1 MRKVLLPSLIILA
14 TSLLVVRIFYLQIV
28 DDTLKLKSE
37 NNAIK
42 KKYDYPERGYIYDRK
57 GVIVANQ
64 ASYDIMVIPREVKHR
79 YFRILSIIEHH
90 KEDFIK
96 KLRKLRFTVRDYLCF
111 LPQLNKRI
119 CCFSRK

>member
-42 KKYDYPERGYIYDRK
+42 KKYDYQNAVIFMTEGGLWLPIKLPMTLWLFLER
-57 GVIVANQ
+57 
-64 ASYDIMVIPREVKHR
+64 
-79 YFRILSIIEHH
+79 
-90 KEDFIK
+90 
-96 KLRKLRFTVRDYLCF
+96 
-111 LPQLNKRI
+111 
-119 CCFSRK
+119 

>member
-42 KKYDYPERGYIYDRK
+42 KKYDYQNA
-57 GVIVANQ
+57 VIFMTEGLLVANQ
-64 ASYDIMVIPREVKHR
+64 ASYDIMVIPRG
-79 YFRILSIIEHH
+79 
-90 KEDFIK
+90 
-96 KLRKLRFTVRDYLCF
+96 
-111 LPQLNKRI
+111 
-119 CCFSRK
+119 

>member
-28 DDTLKLKSE
+28 DDTLKSE
-37 NNAIK
+37 TTPL

-57 GVIVANQ
+57 GKLLVANQ

-79 YFRILSIIEHH
+79 YFRILSIIEHQ
-90 KEDFIK
+90 K
-96 KLRKLRFTVRDYLCF
+96 KIL
-111 LPQLNKRI
+111 
-119 CCFSRK
+119 

>member
-42 KKYDYPERGYIYDRK
+42 KKYDYQNAVIFMTEGRLWLPIKLPMTLWLFLER
-57 GVIVANQ
+57 
-64 ASYDIMVIPREVKHR
+64 
-79 YFRILSIIEHH
+79 
-90 KEDFIK
+90 
-96 KLRKLRFTVRDYLCF
+96 
-111 LPQLNKRI
+111 
-119 CCFSRK
+119 